1 MKMDESNNLGEE
13 LKGAALKKGDKFYIK
28 NCGSLYLRYLFVKNV
43 KQIILLFIFE
53 VFHQSLQ
60 REVLLQLI

>member
-28 NCGSLYLRYLFVKNV
+28 KLWIIVSQVFICKECETNYL
-43 KQIILLFIFE
+43 IIYF
-53 VFHQSLQ
+53 
-60 REVLLQLI
+60 